1 MTDPSTHP
9 QREPRGKDLRRLA
22 DLVCFAAALASLG
35 MFTVHAVDLATYPWD
50 WDPGE
55 WGTFD
60 SALRLLNGGPALFPR
75 DTVVPIPQT
84 YGPTLAVLLLPVV
97 AWGKNPYF
105 AGRLLMLGIALS
117 ITLAAY
123 LLVRRRSSR
132 AVASV
137 CAALVLAPF
146 DQSFWYVLVRVDAVM
161 IALWLWA
168 AVLALP
174 SSLRASGESL
184 SWRRA
189 CLAGFLLAL
198 AALTKATAVALGAM
212 IIGGWML
219 VNRRSAVRLAV
230 GTAAAG
236 VFLVLLL
243 QALTGGG
250 FLPTLL
256 LQRHLPYRAEQ
267 ITSLLA
273 EALHFNWEAMALFVA
288 ALAWRLSR
296 RDGRWRDGAWM
307 LWAAGPAM
315 VPFLGKMGAVFNY
328 LLPFFA
334 GQAILLGRLLGE
346 DDAAGATGTRRSA
359 LRTALRDLALAA
371 AVAAIALTHPFPSPD
386 AQDRITSQTF
396 FRFVKTRGAPALAAQ
411 PECTY
416 GELGQPVEIEHTD
429 FMSYL
434 RAGLPGTAE
443 VVQRVRAQSYRF
455 LVGNQQD
462 MRFDKAPYRS
472 VGFCDL
478 RFYFGLARLSLFVP
492 KDDVSSSA
500 FDVAPGARCLALPGA
515 PGSGA
520 SPSSV
525 H

>member
-1 MTDPSTHP
+1 MTDPSTPP
-9 QREPRGKDLRRLA
+9 QREPPGKDLRKLA
-22 DLVCFAAALASLG
+22 EIVCFASALMSLG
-35 MFTVHAVDLATYPWD
+35 MFAVHAFDLATYPWD

-60 SALRLLNGGPALFPR
+60 SALRLLNSGPPLYPR

-84 YGPTLAVLLLPVV
+84 YGPTLAVLLLPIL
-97 AWGKNPYF
+97 ALGKTPYF

-117 ITLAAY
+117 ISLAAY

-132 AVASV
+132 AVASA
-137 CAALVLAPF
+137 CASLILAPF

-174 SSLRASGESL
+174 PSLRPSRESL

-189 CLAGFLLAL
+189 CLAGFVLAL
-198 AALTKATAVALGAM
+198 AALTKATAIVLGATM
-212 IIGGWML
+212 IGGWML
-219 VNRRSAVRLAV
+219 VNRRLAWRLAV

-236 VFLVLLL
+236 GVLVLLL
-243 QALTGGG
+243 QALTRGG

-267 ITSLLA
+267 IASLLA
-273 EALHFNWEAMALFVA
+273 EALRFNWEAVALFIA
-288 ALAWRLSR
+288 ALGWCLWR
-296 RDGRWRDGAWM
+296 RDGRWRDGAWV
-307 LWAAGPAM
+307 LWAAGPTM
-315 VPFLGKMGAVFNY
+315 LPFLGKIGAVFNY

-334 GQAILLGRLLGE
+334 GQAILLGRLLDE
-346 DDAAGATGTRRSA
+346 DNPADVAAARRI
-359 LRTALRDLALAA
+359 ALRDLALAA
-371 AVAAIALTHPFPSPD
+371 AVAGIALTHPFPSPD

-396 FRFVKTRGAPALAAQ
+396 FRFVKTRGAPVLAAQ

-416 GELGQPVEIEHTD
+416 GEIGQPVEVEHTD

-434 RAGLPGTAE
+434 RAGLPGTAG
-443 VVQRVRAQSYRF
+443 VVHRVRAQSYRL

-462 MRFDKAPYRS
+462 MRFEGAPYRN

-478 RFYFGLARLSLFVP
+478 RFYYGLARLSLFVP
-492 KDDVSSSA
+492 KDDVSSSG
-500 FDVAPGARCLALPGA
+500 FEVAPGARCLALPGHGNEA
-515 PGSGA
+515 SGSSGL
-520 SPSSV
+520 